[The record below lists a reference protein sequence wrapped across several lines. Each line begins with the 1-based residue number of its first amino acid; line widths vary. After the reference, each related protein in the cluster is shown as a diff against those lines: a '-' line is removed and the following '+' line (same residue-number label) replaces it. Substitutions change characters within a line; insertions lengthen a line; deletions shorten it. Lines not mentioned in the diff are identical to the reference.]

1 MATMLSLRELTRQV
15 EKFEERMPSLTNSDE
30 RVLTTGDFRIDL
42 GSHRVLVRGQE
53 LRLDEEEFEMLVFLA
68 GHHTNIITPQT
79 RLTTRWGREHIRQ
92 SDFLRVLANLQRK
105 LESIPGGTRYIRT
118 EPWMVCRFDP
128 GNRLQ

>member
-1 MATMLSLRELTRQV
+1 MASMLSFREFTRQV
-15 EKFEERMPSLTNSDE
+15 EKLEERMPSLADGDE
-30 RVLTTGDFRIDL
+30 RVFVSGDFRIDL
-42 GSHRVLVRGQE
+42 GSQRVTVQSQE

-105 LESIPGGTRYIRT
+105 LESIPGGARYIRT
-118 EPWMVCRFDP
+118 EPWLVCRFDP
-128 GNRLQ
+128 GNRIQ

>member
-1 MATMLSLRELTRQV
+1 MLSLRELTRQLD
-15 EKFEERMPSLTNSDE
+15 KFEERTPLAGGE
-30 RVLTTGDFRIDL
+30 RVVTTGDFRLDL
-42 GSHRVLVRGQE
+42 GSHHVTVRGQE

-105 LESIPGGTRYIRT
+105 LESISGGARYIRT
-118 EPWMVCRFDP
+118 EPWLVCRFEP
-128 GNRLQ
+128 GNRVQ

>member
-15 EKFEERMPSLTNSDE
+15 EKFEERMPSLAAGDG

-42 GSHRVLVRGQE
+42 GSHRVTVRGQE
-53 LRLDEEEFEMLVFLA
+53 LRLEEEEFEMLVFLA

-79 RLTTRWGREHIRQ
+79 RLTTRWGREHVRQ

-105 LESIPGGTRYIRT
+105 LESIPGSSRYIRT
-118 EPWMVCRFDP
+118 EPWLVCRFDP
-128 GNRLQ
+128 GNRVQ